1 MVIAD
6 LQASEPLL
14 SHLERGP
21 KAPSG
26 RTSSAPA
33 YLTLVQ
39 NRSFSGNSVAVAIAV
54 AVVLVIG
61 LVVATSLAGMGDWSI
76 SPAGWVAIG
85 FGVIVTLA
93 LGVGLMAL
101 VFISSRRGYDELAGG
116 SRVRPQ
122 DGENRN

>member
-1 MVIAD
+1 MAD
-6 LQASEPLL
+6 LQPSEPLL
-14 SHLERGP
+14 SCLERGP
-21 KAPSG
+21 NASSG

-33 YLTLVQ
+33 CLTLVQ
-39 NRSFSGNSVAVAIAV
+39 NRLFSGNSVAVAIAV

-61 LVVATSLAGMGDWSI
+61 LVVATLLAGIGDWDI
-76 SPAGWVAIG
+76 SPAGWVAMG

-93 LGVGLMAL
+93 MGVGLMAL

-122 DGENRN
+122 DGDNRS